1 MADHNTKDPL
11 LKKGKIYKDQPLI
24 YPPSIS
30 TNQFCLKQ
38 MSVIL
43 AAYLT
48 MGTVCFSLIQDQISG
63 KKTNKILDA
72 VYFCVITMTAA
83 GYGDVGPETK
93 LAKSL
98 ACIFVFTGLALGG
111 FVLSKAADYIVERQE
126 ILLVKAIHARETYG
140 PNDILKEAETNKAKY
155 KFLTVLTL
163 IIFLMT
169 LGTLF
174 LSLVE
179 KLSYFEAF
187 YCVCATITTLGYG
200 DKSFST
206 RGGRLFAVFW
216 ILITTVSL
224 AQLFVYL
231 VELWTENRRCTLAHW
246 VLNRKLTIQ
255 DLEKAD
261 LDDDK
266 VVSAAEYIVY
276 KLREMGKV
284 SNEDIAI
291 VVEGFKNLDV
301 DRSGTLTVNDLKI
314 IESFEPQC

>member
-1 MADHNTKDPL
+1 MADRGAKDTL
-11 LKKGKIYKDQPLI
+11 LKKEKIYENQPLI
-24 YPPSIS
+24 CPPSIS
-30 TNQFCLKQ
+30 TNQISLKQ
-38 MSVIL
+38 TVAIL
-43 AAYLT
+43 ATYLT

-83 GYGDVGPETK
+83 GYGDVGPKTI

-126 ILLVKAIHARETYG
+126 ILLVKAIHMRETYG
-140 PNDILKEAETNKAKY
+140 PNDLLKEVQTNKAKY
-155 KFLTVLTL
+155 KFLTILTL

-169 LGTLF
+169 VGTLF
-174 LSLVE
+174 LTFVE

-206 RGGRLFAVFW
+206 RAGRLFAVFW

-231 VELWTENRRCTLAHW
+231 VELWTENRRRVLVHW
-246 VLNRKLTIQ
+246 VLNRKLTVQ

-284 SNEDIAI
+284 SNEDISI
-291 VVEGFKNLDV
+291 IVEGFRKLDV

-314 IESFEPQC
+314 IESFEAQC

>member
-1 MADHNTKDPL
+1 MADHDTKDAL
-11 LKKGKIYKDQPLI
+11 LKKGKVCKDPSVF
-24 YPPSIS
+24 YPPPSIS
-30 TNQFCLKQ
+30 NTQVSLKQ

-63 KKTNKILDA
+63 EKTNKILDA
-72 VYFCVITMTAA
+72 IYFCVITMTAA
-83 GYGDVGPETK
+83 GYGDVGPETR

-111 FVLSKAADYIVERQE
+111 LVLSKAADYIVERQE
-126 ILLVKAIHARETYG
+126 MLLVKAIHMHETYG
-140 PNDILKEAETNKAKY
+140 PNDKLKEAATNKAKY

-163 IIFLMT
+163 ILFLMT

-174 LSLVE
+174 LALVE

-187 YCVCATITTLGYG
+187 YCVCATITTLG
-200 DKSFST
+200 
-206 RGGRLFAVFW
+206 RRV
-216 ILITTVSL
+216 
-224 AQLFVYL
+224 L
-231 VELWTENRRCTLAHW
+231 VHW
-246 VLNRKLTIQ
+246 ALNRKLTIQ
-255 DLEKAD
+255 DLENAD

-284 SNEDIAI
+284 SNEDIAV

-301 DRSGTLTVNDLKI
+301 DCSGTLTVNDLKI
-314 IESFEPQC
+314 IESFEAQC

>member
-1 MADHNTKDPL
+1 MADDDTKEAL
-11 LKKGKIYKDQPLI
+11 LANQNQPLF
-24 YPPSIS
+24 YAPPIS
-30 TNQFCLKQ
+30 TDHFNLKQ
-38 MSVIL
+38 VAIIL

-48 MGTVCFSLIQDQISG
+48 LGTLCFSLIQDEISG
-63 KKTNKILDA
+63 TKTNKILDS

-98 ACIFVFTGLALGG
+98 ACIFVFTGMALGG
-111 FVLSKAADYIVERQE
+111 FALSKAADYIVGKQE
-126 ILLVKAIHARETYG
+126 ILFVKAIHMHETYG
-140 PNDILKEAETNKAKY
+140 QNEIIKEAESNKVKY
-155 KFLTVLTL
+155 KFFTILTL

-169 LGTLF
+169 VGTLF

-179 KLSYFEAF
+179 QLSYFEAF

-206 RGGRLFAVFW
+206 HGGRLFAIFW
-216 ILITTVSL
+216 ILITTVCL

-231 VELWTENRRCTLAHW
+231 VELWTDNRRQMLVHW
-246 VLNRKLTIQ
+246 VINRKLTIQ

-266 VVSAAEYIVY
+266 AVSAAEYIVY

-301 DRSGTLTVNDLKI
+301 DHSGTLTVDDIKL
-314 IESFEPQC
+314 IEAQS